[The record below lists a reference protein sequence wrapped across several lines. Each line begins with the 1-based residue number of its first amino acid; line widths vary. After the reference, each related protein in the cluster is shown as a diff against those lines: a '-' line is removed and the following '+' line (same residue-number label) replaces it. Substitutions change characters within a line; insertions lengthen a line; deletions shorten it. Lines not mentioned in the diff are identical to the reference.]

1 MSRVS
6 EPQPQMPEWE
16 SVREAEPG
24 RKTIADD
31 AAQPGDMER
40 IRTAMQAAEET
51 FEEAATAAEWLE
63 SPSQA
68 LGGVI
73 PLQMLGTDDGLDQV
87 LRELIRICHGVP
99 P

>member
-1 MSRVS
+1 MPAS
-6 EPQPQMPEWE
+6 EN
-16 SVREAEPG
+16 VREPLPG
-24 RKTIADD
+24 RKTTVDD

-40 IRTAMQAAEET
+40 IRAAMQAAEET
-51 FEEAATAAEWLE
+51 FEDAAVAAEWLE

-68 LGGVI
+68 LGGVV
-73 PLQMLGTDDGLDQV
+73 PLHMLGTDDGLDQV